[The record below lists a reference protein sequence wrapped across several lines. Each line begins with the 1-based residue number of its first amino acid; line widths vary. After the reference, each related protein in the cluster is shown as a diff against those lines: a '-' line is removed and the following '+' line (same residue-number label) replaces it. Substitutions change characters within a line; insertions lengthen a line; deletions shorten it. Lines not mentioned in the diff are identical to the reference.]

1 MKIIQT
7 TDYELIATLNQS
19 VQELHSELYPKY
31 FKEYDFEVIKDFFKK
46 SVTNPDFIFLV
57 IEDNG
62 QYLGYAW
69 LEIKE
74 YRESV
79 FIKSYRS
86 LFIHHISVVKSH
98 IRNGYGSKLMD
109 KIYEIAN
116 ANKLEKI
123 ELDYWYNNQ
132 IAKEFYKKSG
142 FKIYREYVYK
152 EL

>member
-7 TDYELIATLNQS
+7 TDYELFATLNQS

-31 FKEYDFEVIKDFFKK
+31 FKEYDFEVIKDLFKK

-86 LFIHHISVVKSH
+86 LFIHHINVVKSH

-123 ELDYWYNNQ
+123 VLDYWYNNQ
-132 IAKEFYKKSG
+132 IAKEFYKNSG